1 MAYIIQPYSDDTGRN
16 CPESYLAIG
25 DVTTPDGRPFVRKV
39 TLNRYMSK
47 AAADAGY
54 SSFSQEGPIEIT
66 VDHDDNQEYV
76 NPIAAAL
83 PGATVV
89 NE

>member
-25 DVTTPDGRPFVRKV
+25 KVEIPTPDSFQRII

-47 AAADAGY
+47 EAADEGKQ
-54 SSFSQEGPIEIT
+54 SFEQTNVEIT
-66 VDHDDNQEYV
+66 VGTTEGDEYV
-76 NPIAAAL
+76 SAVAAAL

-89 NE
+89 ND